1 MSGGARLEWPG
12 GEAKVLPLD
21 PAVPFTIGRDP
32 ATSLCLPEAAGLSR
46 RHAVL
51 RHSEGRWL
59 ICDLDSRNGTWVGE
73 QRLEGCRPLRDGDAI
88 RLGRRGPVLVFRAG
102 SPAPVASV
110 PAAAPLRA
118 ATPVRVAP
126 ASGTIDVAG
135 TTLSLAQI
143 LRVELNSRAVHPHI
157 FSWWVLACLG
167 GLLLL
172 PFPLLFW
179 PLQAAALALWI
190 VLGARREHEL
200 QVILRDG
207 RAWRRVFADPRTALA
222 HRNGLR
228 RAIGQEPGA

>member
-1 MSGGARLEWPG
+1 MSEGARLEWQ
-12 GEAKVLPLD
+12 GEGSRVLALD
-21 PAVPFTIGRDP
+21 PGVPFTIGRDQ
-32 ATSLCLPEAAGLSR
+32 ATSLSLPEVAGLSR

-59 ICDLDSRNGTWVGE
+59 ICDLDSRNGTWLGE

-102 SPAPVASV
+102 RPAPVPARV
-110 PAAAPLRA
+110 PAA
-118 ATPVRVAP
+118 PVRATR

-135 TTLSLAQI
+135 TTLSLAEI
-143 LRVELNSRAVHPHI
+143 LRVELTSRALHPHV

-172 PFPLLFW
+172 PFPLVFW
-179 PLQAAALALWI
+179 PLQAGALATCI
-190 VLGARREHEL
+190 ALGARREHEL

>member
-1 MSGGARLEWPG
+1 MTVEARLEG
-12 GEAKVLPLD
+12 QGEGPRVLPLD
-21 PAVPFTIGRDP
+21 PGAPFTIGRDP
-32 ATSLCLPEAAGLSR
+32 ATSLSLPEVAGLSR

-59 ICDLDSRNGTWVGE
+59 ICDLDSRNGTWLGE

-102 SPAPVASV
+102 PPAPVPAPLPAPG
-110 PAAAPLRA
+110 PAA
-118 ATPVRVAP
+118 PVRATR

-135 TTLSLAQI
+135 TTLSLAEI
-143 LRVELNSRAVHPHI
+143 LRVELTSRALHPHV

-172 PFPLLFW
+172 PFPLVFW
-179 PLQAAALALWI
+179 PLQAVALATCI
-190 VLGARREHEL
+190 ALGARRQHEL

-228 RAIGQEPGA
+228 RAIGQEPAA

>member
-1 MSGGARLEWPG
+1 MSGGARLEWQ
-12 GEAKVLPLD
+12 GEGSRVLALD
-21 PAVPFTIGRDP
+21 PGVPFTIGRDP
-32 ATSLCLPEAAGLSR
+32 ATSLCLPEVAGLSR

-59 ICDLDSRNGTWVGE
+59 ICDLDSRNGTWLGE

-102 SPAPVASV
+102 YPPAVG
-110 PAAAPLRA
+110 A
-118 ATPVRVAP
+118 ATPVPMAP

-143 LRVELNSRAVHPHI
+143 LRVELTSRAVHPHV

-172 PFPLLFW
+172 PFPLVFW
-179 PLQAAALALWI
+179 PLQAGALTTCI
-190 VLGARREHEL
+190 VLGRRRDHEL

-228 RAIGQEPGA
+228 RAIGQEPGT

>member
-1 MSGGARLEWPG
+1 MSEGARLEWQ
-12 GEAKVLPLD
+12 GEGSRVLALD
-21 PAVPFTIGRDP
+21 PGVPFTIGRDP
-32 ATSLCLPEAAGLSR
+32 ATSLSLPEVAGLSR

-59 ICDLDSRNGTWVGE
+59 ICDLDSRNGTWLGE

-102 SPAPVASV
+102 PPAPVPALV
-110 PAAAPLRA
+110 QAPAKAAAAPVRA
-118 ATPVRVAP
+118 TR

-135 TTLSLAQI
+135 TTLSLAEI
-143 LRVELNSRAVHPHI
+143 LRVELTSRALHPHV

-172 PFPLLFW
+172 PFPLVFW
-179 PLQAAALALWI
+179 PLQAGALATCI
-190 VLGARREHEL
+190 ALGTRREHEL

-228 RAIGQEPGA
+228 RAIGQEPAA

>member
-1 MSGGARLEWPG
+1 MSKAARLEWQ
-12 GEAKVLPLD
+12 GEGARVLPLD

-32 ATSLCLPEAAGLSR
+32 ATSLSLPEVAGLSR

-51 RHSEGRWL
+51 RQSEGRWL

-102 SPAPVASV
+102 HPAPTPAPVR
-110 PAAAPLRA
+110 AAP
-118 ATPVRVAP
+118 AT
-126 ASGTIDVAG
+126 GTIDVAG

-143 LRVELNSRAVHPHI
+143 LRVELNSRAVHPHV

-179 PLQAAALALWI
+179 PLQAGALATCI
-190 VLGARREHEL
+190 VLGRRREHEL

-207 RAWRRVFADPRTALA
+207 RAWRRVFADSRTALA

-228 RAIGQEPGA
+228 RAIGQPSGA